1 MSLLPIG
8 DGTLNVSGSGT
19 ASSVTAFVCNAKTK
33 AHGEY
38 TGFAFNSL
46 ATIGGV
52 HYGCK
57 AGGIHTLAG
66 ATDAGTAIDAS
77 ALTGI
82 LDFSTEYSSAADE
95 KLKRMESVILNAR
108 LETTRLAVRVKIDE
122 ATERLYIPTVAVSYK
137 GLFPLRTKPGKGLK
151 GRNWQIGFENVTG
164 GDFDLATME
173 ATPVVL
179 SRRVTS

>member
-8 DGTLNVSGSGT
+8 GGTLNVSGSGT
-19 ASSVTAFVCNAKTK
+19 ATSVTAFVCNAKTK

-38 TGFAFNSL
+38 TGFVFNSL
-46 ATIGGV
+46 ATIGGA

-57 AGGIHTLAG
+57 PTGVHALSGD
-66 ATDAGTAIDAS
+66 TDGLTAIDAT

-82 LDFSTEYSSAADE
+82 LDFSTEYSNTSGE
-95 KLKRMESVILNAR
+95 RLKRMESVILNAR
-108 LETTRLAVRVKIDE
+108 IETTRLAVRVKIDE
-122 ATERLYIPTVAVSYK
+122 ATERLYIPTVAVSSK

-151 GRNWQIGFENVTG
+151 GRNWQVGFENVDG

-173 ATPVVL
+173 ATPVIL